1 MPLVAAGSMTTPAG
15 AVKKFKPGQDRE
27 GEAPAEPHEARS
39 CWGDGSPGG
48 HPPDFFTAPPKK
60 GEAALGLW
68 GLSQKQT
75 GCNLPTG

>member
-1 MPLVAAGSMTTPAG
+1 MPLVTTR
-15 AVKKFKPGQDRE
+15 KFKTGQNRE
-27 GEAPAEPHEARS
+27 GEAPAEPHGA
-39 CWGDGSPGG
+39 GDGSPGG
-48 HPPDFFTAPPKK
+48 RPPDFFTAPPKK